1 MTIQIDSR
9 EKAHAITR
17 ILDYLDTQKIR
28 HYVSKL
34 YVGDYMSLYNPRL
47 VIDRKQNLDEIC
59 GNVRAPQHKR
69 FRAELIRAQENG
81 IRLIIL
87 CEHGHGIKSLDDVLF
102 WRNPRARTK
111 KLIDGCW
118 VWTEQKVM
126 HGDTLYKIL
135 NTMQN
140 RYGVEFLFCDKT
152 ETGRRIVE
160 ILNDEQYRGS
170 QTE

>member
-1 MTIQIDSR
+1 MTIQVDSR

-17 ILDYLDTQKIR
+17 ILEHFHASGVKYYI
-28 HYVSKL
+28 SKL
-34 YVGDYMSLYNPRL
+34 YIGDYMNLDNPR
-47 VIDRKQNLDEIC
+47 VIVDRKQNLDELC
-59 GNVRAPQHKR
+59 GNVCRQHER
-69 FRAELIRAQENG
+69 FRSELIRAQENG

-111 KLIDGCW
+111 KLINGRW
-118 VWTEQKVM
+118 TWTEQKVM

-135 NTMQN
+135 CTMQ
-140 RYGVEFLFCDKT
+140 RKYDVSFLFCDKT